1 MGAMANHKIFLK
13 LFKNPLSRKWSERR
27 YRQGLIHFFEAL
39 SLHVKAGFALSYSWP
54 ETIASLEESICER
67 LRGDLASKTKEAE
80 LEDTVGEILK
90 ILSRSCWIASYQ
102 IWFGVVSELYES
114 GAPLSQAVEA
124 IATTLRREQERDLE
138 AHCRSLPMKVNV
150 TLMIFFLPPTFLFLF
165 GPLVLEIL
173 SQFK

>member
-27 YRQGLIHFFEAL
+27 YRQGLIHFFEAW
-39 SLHVKAGFALSYSWP
+39 FALSYSWP

-80 LEDTVGEILK
+80 LEETVGEILK
-90 ILSRSCWIASYQ
+90 RLSRSCWIASYQ

-124 IATTLRREQERDLE
+124 IATTLQREQERDLE